1 MYGPRVATLENQK
14 EKEKKG
20 KQSDVETAQN
30 INLIIFQ
37 YKTLMIWAKHTYS
50 FWKAKHEA
58 LYVLA
63 GLIRSLLRK
72 AR

>member
-1 MYGPRVATLENQK
+1 M
-14 EKEKKG
+14 
-20 KQSDVETAQN
+20 ETAQN
-30 INLIIFQ
+30 IDLIIFQ
-37 YKTLMIWAKHTYS
+37 YKTLMIWVKHTYS